1 MTDKPRQH
9 TLTLTTDECRM
20 LLPFVDQ
27 ERSDLMFS
35 AETSADFK
43 ELEFWNR
50 LVNWLESVIVFSDSE
65 F

>member
-1 MTDKPRQH
+1 MTDNPRQH

-27 ERSDLMFS
+27 MRSDLLFS
-35 AETSADFK
+35 AETSADFE

-65 F
+65 S

>member
-1 MTDKPRQH
+1 
-9 TLTLTTDECRM
+9 
-20 LLPFVDQ
+20 
-27 ERSDLMFS
+27 MFS

-65 F
+65 S

>member
-1 MTDKPRQH
+1 MTNNPRLH

-43 ELEFWNR
+43 ELEFWNQ

-65 F
+65 S